1 MKGCLE
7 KSWLSFALQADLPQ
21 PHEDCEKEG
30 GEEGEEGEEG
40 QGAEEGDEEEHPGHH
55 GAVGL

>member
-30 GEEGEEGEEG
+30 GEEGEEG